1 MKTSHEWHLP
11 SGSLARDGRDAYLTP
26 EEANWRFAGLQ
37 VLSLAKA
44 ESFQITADG
53 FEAAIIPLA
62 ATDTSVTID
71 DMTYVLTGRI
81 GVFAGATDWV
91 FAPLNSQITITAS
104 DNSEIAIATSV
115 AEHRTAAAYSDQ
127 NSFDL
132 EIRGAGSATREV
144 RPFMHPDVFSGADR
158 LMAVE
163 LITPDGN
170 WSSYPPHR
178 HDGVGRCSID
188 NEEIYY
194 FRIGKG
200 DSAHGDPEGWGLH
213 RTYTAPDDPQTP
225 VDTTVVVRDG
235 DVFLVPRG
243 YHGPCAAA
251 PGYPMYYLNVLAGA
265 KPRSMAFC
273 DDPAH
278 EWIRASWAD
287 EEPDPRVPWRRLPRR
302 SQ

>member
-1 MKTSHEWHLP
+1 MTSHLWHFP
-11 SGSLARDGRDAYLTP
+11 SGSLARDGRDLYLTP
-26 EEANWRFAGLQ
+26 RDANWRYAGLQ
-37 VLSLAKA
+37 VISLARNA
-44 ESFQITADG
+44 SFKVTADG

-62 ATDTSVTID
+62 AIDITVAIDDTS
-71 DMTYVLTGRI
+71 YQLSGRE
-81 GVFAGATDWV
+81 GVFAGTTDWV
-91 FAPLNSQITITAS
+91 FAPLGSEMTITAS
-104 DNSEIAIATSV
+104 GPSEIAIATSV
-115 AEHRTAAAYSDQ
+115 AEQRTASAYREPS
-127 NSFDL
+127 SFDL
-132 EIRGAGSATREV
+132 EIRGAGASTREV

-178 HDGVGRCSID
+178 HDGVGACPIS

-200 DSAHGDPEGWGLH
+200 GSAHGDVEGWGLH
-213 RTYTAPDDPQTP
+213 RTYTAPDDAQTP
-225 VDTTVVVRDG
+225 VDTTVAVRDG
-235 DVFLVPRG
+235 DAFIVPRG
-243 YHGPCAAA
+243 YHGPCVAA

-278 EWIRASWAD
+278 AWIRESWARQD
-287 EEPDPRVPWRRLPRR
+287 PDSRVPWRR
-302 SQ
+302 S